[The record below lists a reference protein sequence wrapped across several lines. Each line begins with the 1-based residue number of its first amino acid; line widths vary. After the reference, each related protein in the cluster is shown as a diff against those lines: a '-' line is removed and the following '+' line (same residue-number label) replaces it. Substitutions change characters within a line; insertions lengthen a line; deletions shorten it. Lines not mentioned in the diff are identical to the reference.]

1 MTTTIKKIPHNIKT
15 TGDIGICGTCN
26 SELDFEVRKEC
37 ISCKEC
43 ASCRKSFN
51 CWRGFEDY
59 CNCEY
64 KYRKI
69 FYVLFYECGKP
80 KTSYNRHLLDEYDLI
95 KGEWRNDA

>member
-51 CWRGFEDY
+51 CWRDLRIIVIVNINIVKY
-59 CNCEY
+59 CMY
-64 KYRKI
+64 
-69 FYVLFYECGKP
+69 YVMNVE
-80 KTSYNRHLLDEYDLI
+80 HLKQLI
-95 KGEWRNDA
+95 IDIYGTITI